1 MRKNLPQTKEGR
13 KRAQHVRKTEH
24 AAVRRL
30 EPLDSSL
37 AENLSSEC
45 SNVDLEDMRSNY
57 LLRVKL
63 ASEYYLSSH
72 LYHYLLLISRLLYL
86 MTDLVERF

>member
-1 MRKNLPQTKEGR
+1 MFEKPDMQRW
-13 KRAQHVRKTEH
+13 
-24 AAVRRL
+24 RR

-57 LLRVKL
+57 LPRVKF
-63 ASEYYLSSH
+63 ASEYFLSSH

-86 MTDLVERF
+86 MTDLVERFLNSGNWLTTVIWLSNL